1 MKEEFVRKPRM
12 NGYTTITT
20 RVPKGLADAIRNLCF
35 SMSKQEGR
43 LVTTSE
49 IVREYLQ
56 KLCPIEKQKDFF
68 TTEKKRRL
76 RRTKIE

>member
-1 MKEEFVRKPRM
+1 MKEDIERKPRM
-12 NGYTTITT
+12 NGYTTITA
-20 RVPKGLADAIRNLCF
+20 RVPKDLADHVRKLCF

-49 IVREYLQ
+49 LVRNFLKE
-56 KLCPIEKQKDFF
+56 LCPVEKQASFF

-76 RRTKIE
+76 RRI